1 MNIKKYPLFDK
12 CLLFIKD
19 RSLSTSVIGR
29 WITWREKVT
38 VQIPSSN
45 TLSFSGDNTS
55 VISLDLILEVESGL
69 PCETRQHS
77 LRYGLNNLINPITQ
91 CCIEYTTS
99 QAEVKF
105 PHLRTSP
112 SGSLKISRV
121 WSLLPFSIFDM
132 FYGWTLVSHQTDQSC
147 IFTCWFGE
155 KPRELLESNRSKL
168 YLHMLVRG
176 KNPRV
181 ARVELLDSL

>member
-1 MNIKKYPLFDK
+1 MNHVTREGHGSNPIKQYLI
-12 CLLFIKD
+12 FIWWQYFSYIVGSNF
-19 RSLSTSVIGR
+19 RSGIR
-29 WITWREKVT
+29 ITLRNSPTFRKVRLK
-38 VQIPSSN
+38 QSHKP
-45 TLSFSGDNTS
+45 DNT
-55 VISLDLILEVESGL
+55 ILYRV
-69 PCETRQHS
+69 HH
-77 LRYGLNNLINPITQ
+77 IT
-91 CCIEYTTS
+91 S
-99 QAEVKF
+99 EVKF

-112 SGSLKISRV
+112 SGSLEISRV

-132 FYGWTLVSHQTDQSC
+132 FYGWTLVSRQTDQSC

-155 KPRELLESNRSKL
+155 KNRELLESNRSKL